1 MLGVSF
7 LTGAKMGHGRTAK
20 VTSDGRGSEL
30 MTHVMVVEAY
40 PRAKV
45 GEQ

>member
-7 LTGAKMGHGRTAK
+7 LTGAKTGHGRMAK

-30 MTHVMVVEAY
+30 MTQVMVVEAY
-40 PRAKV
+40 LRTKM